1 MTKKKKRKNMKMK
14 RKNLKMRFKRIKTQA
29 IKTLTIFD
37 LKNFTIIYLLLKII
51 TLITNQK

>member
-1 MTKKKKRKNMKMK
+1 MTKKKKKRKNMKMK

-37 LKNFTIIYLLLKII
+37 
-51 TLITNQK
+51 